1 MTEDIRELR
10 DKVLALTGAV
20 ESRIVKYRLRE
31 IEERLNELIRINV
44 ERNRPA
50 ESPS

>member
-10 DKVLALTGAV
+10 EKVLAMSGVV
-20 ESRIVKYRLRE
+20 ESGIVKYRLRE
-31 IEERLNELIRINV
+31 IEERLSELMRLTI